1 MKPIQVS
8 EDILPISQFK
18 AHASKIIRELEDS
31 ERAIVITHDGRAAA
45 VLLSPQEFDRLS
57 YRARFVR
64 SVEAGLADIEAG
76 RVTSDEDF
84 KAELEEEFGA
94 LDKE

>member
-1 MKPIQVS
+1 MKPIQIS

-18 AHASKIIRELEDS
+18 AHASRIIRELQES
-31 ERAIVITHDGRAAA
+31 ERPIVITHDGRAAA

-64 SVEAGLADIEAG
+64 SVEAGLADTQAG
-76 RVTSDEDF
+76 RMTSDEEF
-84 KAELEEEFGA
+84 ESELEEEFAA
-94 LDKE
+94 LGDI